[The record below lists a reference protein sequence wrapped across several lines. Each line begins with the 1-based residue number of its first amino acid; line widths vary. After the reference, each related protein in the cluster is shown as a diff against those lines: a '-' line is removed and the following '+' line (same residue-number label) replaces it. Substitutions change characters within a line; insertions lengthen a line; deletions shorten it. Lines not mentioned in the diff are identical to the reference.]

1 MPVSITANDLQ
12 RLEAYEAA
20 VRQMRTG
27 QFGAVPVPGNIADPI
42 DAFGSELAQLGNW
55 LEARFD
61 EFRKFQELSLEIGS
75 ELFAE
80 NVLERI
86 YQTFH
91 KLIPY
96 DRIGCALLEDN
107 GGKLRAFWAKADYRD
122 LRISKN
128 YSARMA
134 GSSLEKIL
142 QTGQPRILNDLEA
155 HLAQNPHSKA
165 TRIVVAE
172 GINSSLTCPLIAN
185 GKPLGFLF
193 FSSRE
198 KNTYRDLHHET
209 FLQIAG
215 QVSVII
221 EKSLLYQQLYDLNGQ
236 LVEAHKK
243 LKDQAMHD
251 GLTGILNRSAIME
264 LLEAELSKARRK
276 DHGVAVIMADIDHFK
291 SVNDTHGHLGG
302 DAVLREVAGR
312 IKHTLRGYDH
322 LGRYGGE
329 EFLVFLSDANETVV
343 LEVAERVRIA
353 VGSVTVH
360 HEGQI
365 IRTSLSQGVALFNG
379 SEVAE
384 HLIARADSALYTAK
398 KEGRNCVRFAGLT

>member
-1 MPVSITANDLQ
+1 MSGSITANDLQ
-12 RLEAYEAA
+12 RLEAYETA

-27 QFGAVPVPGNIADPI
+27 QFGSVPVPGDIADPI
-42 DAFGSELAQLGNW
+42 DAFGCELAQLGNW
-55 LEARFD
+55 LENRFE
-61 EFRKFQELSLEIGS
+61 EFRKFQELSVEIGS

-80 NVLERI
+80 NVLDRI
-86 YQTFH
+86 YETFN

-107 GGKLRAFWAKADYRD
+107 GEKLRAFWAKAEYTK

-128 YSARMA
+128 YTARMA

-142 QTGQPRILNDLEA
+142 QTGQPRIINDLEA
-155 HLAQNPHSKA
+155 YLQSHPQSKA
-165 TRIVVAE
+165 TRMVLAE
-172 GINSSLTCPLIAN
+172 GIRSSLTCPLIAN
-185 GKPLGFLF
+185 GKPIGFLF

-198 KNTYRDLHHET
+198 KNTYRDLHHEI

-221 EKSLLYQQLYDLNGQ
+221 EKSLLYQQLYDLNAQ
-236 LVEAHKK
+236 LVEAHQK

-251 GLTGILNRSAIME
+251 GLTGVLNRSAIME

-276 DHGVAVIMADIDHFK
+276 NHGVAVIMADIDHFK
-291 SVNDTHGHLGG
+291 SVNDTYGHLGG
-302 DAVLREVAGR
+302 DAVLREVATR
-312 IKHTLRGYDH
+312 IKTTLRGYDH

-329 EFLVFLSDANETVV
+329 EFLVFLSDADEKVA
-343 LEVAERVRIA
+343 LEVAERIRTA
-353 VGSVTVH
+353 VDAVEVVH
-360 HEGQI
+360 EDNT

-379 SEVAE
+379 TEEANQV
-384 HLIARADSALYTAK
+384 IARADAALYTAK
-398 KEGRNCVRFAGLT
+398 EEGRNCVRLAAET